1 VIRKQKKFFYFLLT
15 FTKTIFRLTI
25 NINSNGGS
33 MKKLVFLLTL
43 LPVLFLSCGGEK
55 MSVKEMLEL
64 SGRDLLPTQADFPD
78 DGAVVL
84 FEKNF
89 TKMYLD
95 GNWDIVSE
103 RNFHIAYL
111 YFNEKS
117 SNILSHKL
125 HLSKRSSLIEFSA
138 KTIKPNGEVIEL
150 GEKDLFRASS
160 SSGIS
165 FTDDRSLK
173 FTFKGAQP
181 GDILEF
187 NYKVKSFETIVSM
200 SMWQVQKSIPVL
212 YTTFSVEIPSIF
224 TRNHLIWRSKPIN
237 TDLGKPERSKNL
249 LNQDSQKDR
258 SFIYTWEKKNI
269 PALKREPFSP
279 PYRNVAQCM
288 LVGLSKEEWN
298 DFCKDYWEDIDH
310 TFVMTADI
318 ENLAESI
325 VTADMNEKE
334 KIDAV
339 YEYTQSNY
347 RYVFEDLNSTGVIPH
362 TADVIVKNK
371 YGDCKDMTVL
381 NVLLLRALN
390 IDAWPALVRTRSY
403 GTLFLDLVSSD
414 FNHMIAY
421 VKASDGSEYWL
432 DATGSSSPVDEIYP
446 ENEGVYAL
454 VLYPDGTSR
463 IKLIPESKSKD
474 NVLRRDIE
482 YTIDKDG
489 HINGTARFNY
499 TGNKNI
505 SIRSTLKD
513 GSASDMLKT
522 FSRYLNSYAPDIKLD
537 SLKYDDPS
545 EIASEFNVSFNF
557 TKENFGS
564 KAGDILIFK
573 PSIFSISADL
583 DVFQD
588 EERKYPLFFS
598 SPHRVVDNVKI
609 KTDNAMYKVKS
620 VPENIKDKNN
630 YVSFS
635 TVASAYS
642 DGTARYRREYQLK
655 KRDIPAAAYQKYRSV
670 EKAIAKAANENV
682 VLERK

>member
-1 VIRKQKKFFYFLLT
+1 
-15 FTKTIFRLTI
+15 
-25 NINSNGGS
+25 

-84 FEKNF
+84 YENNF

-95 GNWDIVSE
+95 SNWDLVNE
-103 RNFHIAYL
+103 FTYHVAYA
-111 YFNEKS
+111 YFSDKS
-117 SNILSHKL
+117 KDLLSQKIGL
-125 HLSKRSSLIEFSA
+125 DSDSKLIEFSA
-138 KTIKPNGEVIEL
+138 KTIKPSGEVIVL
-150 GEKDLFRASS
+150 GEKDLYRASS
-160 SSGIS
+160 QSGIS
-165 FTDDRSLK
+165 FTDDQSVK

-187 NYKVKSFETIVSM
+187 SFKVKLYKYLVGLDTWHI
-200 SMWQVQKSIPVL
+200 QRNIPVL
-212 YTTFSVEIPSIF
+212 YTKYAVEIP
-224 TRNHLIWRSKPIN
+224 TRFANVYNWIWRSKPIN
-237 TDLGKPERSKNL
+237 VDVGPPERSKNI
-249 LNQDSQKDR
+249 LNQDSNKDR
-258 SFIYTWEKKNI
+258 SNIYSWEKKNV
-269 PALKREPFSP
+269 PPLFDEPFSP
-279 PYRNVAQCM
+279 PYRNVAQSM
-288 LVGLSKEEWN
+288 LVGLTEDNWN
-298 DFCKDYWEDIDH
+298 KFSEKYWNRVSTHFQPTAAIETLAASLVTED
-310 TFVMTADI
+310 MTEMD
-318 ENLAESI
+318 
-325 VTADMNEKE
+325 
-334 KIDAV
+334 KIAAV
-339 YEYTQSNY
+339 FEYTQTNY
-347 RYVFEDLNSTGVIPH
+347 RYVIDDMGATGYIPH
-362 TADVIVKNK
+362 FPDKILENK

-381 NVLLLRALN
+381 NVTLLKALGVE
-390 IDAWPALVRTRSY
+390 AYPVLVRTRNL
-403 GTLFLDLVSSD
+403 GHLFRDLVSNN
-414 FNHMIAY
+414 FNHMITY
-421 VKASDGSEYWL
+421 VKAKDGSEYWL
-432 DATGSSSPVDEIYP
+432 DATGSSCPVDEVYSA
-446 ENEGVYAL
+446 NEGVYAL
-454 VLYPDGTSR
+454 ILFPDGKSGF
-463 IKLIPESKSKD
+463 KKIPESKSKD

-545 EIASEFNVSFNF
+545 EIASEFNVSFHF